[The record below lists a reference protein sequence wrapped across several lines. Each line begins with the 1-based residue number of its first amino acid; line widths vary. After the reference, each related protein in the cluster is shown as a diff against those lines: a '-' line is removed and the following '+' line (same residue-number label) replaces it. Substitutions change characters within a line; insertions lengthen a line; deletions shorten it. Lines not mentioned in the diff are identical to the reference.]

1 MSTPPGLSFELTSSL
16 EYGGHLYHVVFSQ
29 NYRKVEVIDASDLSV
44 VQSFALMENANP
56 IA

>member
-16 EYGGHLYHVVFSQ
+16 EYRGHLYHVVFSQ
-29 NYRKVEVIDASDLSV
+29 NYREVEVIDASDLSV